1 MSSALSN
8 SSSKS
13 SSTTTSNN
21 YDQRAGAEDGSI
33 AVSGGG
39 QVSIDATT
47 PEAWDFAADVS
58 ADAIDLAVVTVGSAF
73 SALEKSNQTVG
84 TALTEIRK
92 ILQISPSWKVA
103 AVVPIGYPGERPTP
117 RPRKSVNRVVKWI
130 ND

>member
-39 QVSIDATT
+39 QVNIDATT
-47 PEAWDFAADVS
+47 PEAWDFAADVN
-58 ADAIDLAVVTVGSAF
+58 ADALDLAAITVGSAF
-73 SALEKSNQTVG
+73 GALEKSNQTVG
-84 TALTEIRK
+84 TALVELRK
-92 ILQISPSWKVA
+92 ANTSDTANTLEMLIKIGVPVLGAAFILPAIFK
-103 AVVPIGYPGERPTP
+103 
-117 RPRKSVNRVVKWI
+117 K
-130 ND
+130 